1 MKIGVFYFPVDYGIN
16 IAELARALEERGFE
30 SLFVP
35 EHTHIPVSRR
45 TPFPSGGEL
54 PKRYAHT
61 HDPFVALSFAAAVTK
76 NLRLGTG
83 ICLIPERDPIVTAK
97 EVASLDQL
105 SGGRFEFGI
114 GGGWNVEEM
123 ENHGARYN
131 TRFKLMRE
139 RILAMKA
146 LWTQEEAEYHG
157 EMVDFDKVWSY
168 PKPAQKPHPPIL
180 LGGETD
186 YTLRRVVEYCDGW
199 FPRPGRGVE
208 IREQLARL
216 NRMAAEKGRDPKT
229 ISTSV
234 FRAPTDKAAL
244 EGIRG
249 GRHRP
254 RRARNPRREPRRD
267 PARPRPLRAAAEIGD
282 APRGRLV
289 QMVGGST
296 AGCAGLDRNTRSAAR
311 PTSCVIAASTPPAT
325 TPPTTGTSFPTFA
338 ACPAPASAVADTPAT
353 RSAFLSSAGDIQA
366 ATSRVIR
373 TPRRTPAFFSVS
385 AAFDPVRQASTR
397 PRTSGVRISCP
408 RRWAIAAIIR
418 T

>member
-1 MKIGVFYFPVDYGIN
+1 MQIGVFYFPVDYGID
-16 IAELARALEERGFE
+16 IVELARALEERGFE

-76 NLRLGTG
+76 KLLLGTG
-83 ICLIPERDPIVTAK
+83 ICFIPERDPIVTAK
-97 EVASLDQL
+97 SVASLDQL
-105 SGGRFEFGI
+105 SGGRFIFGI

-146 LWTQEEAEYHG
+146 LWTQDEAEYHG

-168 PKPAQKPHPPIL
+168 PKPAQKPHPPII

-208 IREQLARL
+208 LQDQLRRL
-216 NRMAAEKGRDPKT
+216 HEIAEKAGRDPRSL
-229 ISTSV
+229 STSV
-234 FRAPTDKAAL
+234 FRAPPDKAVLQEYAEAAIDRAVL
-244 EGIRG
+244 EI
-249 GRHRP
+249 P
-254 RRARNPRREPRRD
+254 DESRD
-267 PARPRPLRAAAEIGD
+267 EILRI
-282 APRGRLV
+282 
-289 QMVGGST
+289 
-296 AGCAGLDRNTRSAAR
+296 LDRY
-311 PTSCVIAASTPPAT
+311 TPL
-325 TPPTTGTSFPTFA
+325 
-338 ACPAPASAVADTPAT
+338 
-353 RSAFLSSAGDIQA
+353 LS
-366 ATSRVIR
+366 
-373 TPRRTPAFFSVS
+373 
-385 AAFDPVRQASTR
+385 
-397 PRTSGVRISCP
+397 
-408 RRWAIAAIIR
+408 
-418 T
+418 